1 MRIARASSEV
11 SSSALARHASN
22 FLPSYG
28 WLESLYE
35 SLKIE
40 INLTNWKG
48 SPVHRICVVL
58 FLLAVSIKPADS
70 FAQPPQFR
78 SRTNSAVQPASG
90 VRPAANYQATS
101 QSSGSVSQDLL
112 NVYNQT
118 RSANTEQDV
127 TNIARQCAK
136 VISATT
142 RSKLDKDYAASL
154 LAWALNRRGEM
165 RSDRAAK
172 LVQQDRLDEAD
183 KLDNQASEDFETA
196 IKYAPNNWRT
206 RHNFA
211 IALAMSGDY
220 RRGISEFTKAI
231 NLKPD
236 YANAHFNRAELFFEL
251 EEYAKAHDDYSKA
264 IQLNPN
270 DAQYFNSR
278 GHCAFMIEDFDSAI
292 ADYTT
297 SSEMATDNAVYR
309 TDLADAYHFMG
320 EWEEAAREYRAAIGV
335 DSEYGRAY
343 QNAAWLMA
351 TCPDASIRN
360 AQLALSAA
368 QKAQQLNATRTA
380 RGFDT
385 LAAARASLGQHSEAA
400 KLQREALKL
409 AGDAEEK
416 QELSRRLKLYE
427 NGRSFR
433 QAPTRMQRDRVASI
447 ADDSPATLR

>member
-1 MRIARASSEV
+1 M
-11 SSSALARHASN
+11 
-22 FLPSYG
+22 
-28 WLESLYE
+28 
-35 SLKIE
+35 
-40 INLTNWKG
+40 
-48 SPVHRICVVL
+48 HRICVVL
-58 FLLAVSIKPADS
+58 FLLTVAVDTSVIQ
-70 FAQPPQFR
+70 AQQTQFQ
-78 SRTNSAVQPASG
+78 SRTQSAVQPASG
-90 VRPAANYQATS
+90 VRPANYGAANYQAANYQPAS
-101 QSSGSVSQDLL
+101 YQSTTQSTGSVSQDLL

-118 RSANTEQDV
+118 KVAQSEQDV

-136 VISATT
+136 VMSTAN
-142 RSKLDKDYAASL
+142 RSKVDKDYATSL

-172 LVQQDRLDEAD
+172 LVETGRLDEAD
-183 KLDNQASEDFETA
+183 RLDSQASEDFETA
-196 IKYAPNNWRT
+196 IKYAPSSWRS

-220 RRGISEFTKAI
+220 RRGIAEFTQAI
-231 NLKPD
+231 KLKPD

-251 EEYAKAHDDYSKA
+251 EEYRKAYDDYSQA

-270 DAQYFNSR
+270 DAQYYNSR

-292 ADYTT
+292 NDYTT
-297 SSEMATDNAVYR
+297 SSAMATDNAVYR
-309 TDLADAYHFMG
+309 TDLADAHHFMG
-320 EWEEAAREYRAAIGV
+320 QWEDAAREYRAAIGV
-335 DSEYGRAY
+335 DAEYARAY

-368 QKAQQLNATRTA
+368 QKAQQLSESRTA

-385 LAAARASLGQHSEAA
+385 LAAARASLGEHSEAV

-409 AGDAEEK
+409 ANDADEK
-416 QELSRRLKLYE
+416 QELDRRLKLYE

-433 QAPTRMQRDRVASI
+433 QAPTRMQQSRVAASI
-447 ADDSPATLR
+447 VEDAPETRR